1 MTETRGERAA
11 AADLHAEAARA
22 LEEYEMPF
30 EQAHALLGHW
40 RCADDGGS
48 LAAAEALFERLGA
61 VVPYATAEEPRAARR
76 AK

>member
-1 MTETRGERAA
+1 
-11 AADLHAEAARA
+11 
-22 LEEYEMPF
+22 MPF